1 MFEVPAERST
11 SLRHI
16 KHDGAD
22 KLSLT
27 FVDRRTGQPIAEYD
41 YQPVPLETYHALLA
55 AARPGAHFRKLLKEG
70 GIRGQVAKRPFRG
83 KAMA

>member
-27 FVDRRTGQPIAEYD
+27 FVDRRTGQPTAEYD
-41 YQPVPLETYHALLA
+41 YQPVPMETYYALLDA
-55 AARPGAHFRKLLKEG
+55 ERPGDHFRKLLKEG
-70 GIRGQVAKRPFRG
+70 GIPAHVVKRPFRG